1 MLTWIIIS
9 IIVFAVSVSVSV
21 FLLPKLYLKDRYVL
35 SNSNDR
41 GIKKVL
47 EKNGV
52 SMVFEPALKWR
63 KYIRQYV
70 LSERQGKKRLVCK
83 IHENIAYLS
92 YDIALFNNRDE
103 VFDVL
108 TIREKI
114 KDQGYTQTVDLP
126 DETSYVAVTVN
137 EVDGKDFFNGIE
149 SVRVTNKKNVR
160 SFLFWSSVS
169 ILMETFCFKVCCAN
183 LFGGVFKEVFI
194 FNWKTTLATLVMAA
208 VLILIHVA
216 ITRHVFR
223 TSRKK
228 K

>member
-1 MLTWIIIS
+1 MLIWIIIS
-9 IIVFAVSVSVSV
+9 IIVLAVAVSVSA
-21 FLLPKLYLKDRYVL
+21 FLLPKIYLKDRYVL
-35 SNSNDR
+35 SNSDDR

-70 LSERQGKKRLVCK
+70 LSERQGKKRLLCK
-83 IHENIAYLS
+83 IHEDIAYLS
-92 YDIALFNNRDE
+92 YDVALFNNRDE

-114 KDQGYTQTVDLP
+114 KDQGYTQTVALP

-137 EVDGKDFFNGIE
+137 EVDGKDFCDGIKP
-149 SVRVTNKKNVR
+149 VRTTNRKNVR
-160 SFLFWSSVS
+160 PFLFWSSVS

-194 FNWKTTLATLVMAA
+194 LNWETTLTTLVMAV
-208 VLILIHVA
+208 VLILMHVA
-216 ITRHVFR
+216 ITRRVFR